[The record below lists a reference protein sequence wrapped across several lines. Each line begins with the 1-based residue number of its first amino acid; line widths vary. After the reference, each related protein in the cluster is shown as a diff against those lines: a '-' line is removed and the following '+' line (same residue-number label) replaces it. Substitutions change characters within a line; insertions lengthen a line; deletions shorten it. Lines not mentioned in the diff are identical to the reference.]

1 MKYEVNV
8 DNRTEI
14 MVVMDKRTLDRL
26 YDNAAMHKEEADMGI
41 LYTMSKLGL
50 LDDELRPT
58 WR

>member
-1 MKYEVNV
+1 MRYEVNI

-26 YDNAAMHKEEADMGI
+26 YDNAAMHKEEVDMGI
-41 LYTMSKLGL
+41 LYTLSKLGL